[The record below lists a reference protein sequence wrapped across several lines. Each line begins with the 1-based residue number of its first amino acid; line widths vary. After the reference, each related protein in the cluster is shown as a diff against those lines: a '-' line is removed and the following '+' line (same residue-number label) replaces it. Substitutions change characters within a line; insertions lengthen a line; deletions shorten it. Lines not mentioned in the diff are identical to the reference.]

1 MIELLD
7 QTIEEYF
14 TLYAK
19 NPSYIIL
26 NERDAN
32 NLIGIDKGIRIKEL
46 VSFSYKGIPI
56 LRTPDLNYGKIII
69 T

>member
-1 MIELLD
+1 MNDLID
-7 QTIEEYF
+7 K
-14 TLYAK
+14 TLNDFANKYQRF
-19 NPSYIIL
+19 PSYIIL

-32 NLIGIDKGIRIKEL
+32 SLVGVDKGIRIKEL

-56 LRTPDLNYGKIII
+56 LRTPDINTGKLIV

>member
-1 MIELLD
+1 MQELID
-7 QTIEEYF
+7 QTLENYF
-14 TLYAK
+14 KAYSK
-19 NPSYIIL
+19 PPRYIIL

-32 NLIGIDKGIRIKEL
+32 RLVGVDKAIRIKEL

-56 LRTPDLNYGKIII
+56 LRTPDLNTGKLIV